1 MVKCYT
7 KNMEIEINIKEYE
20 EETNMENKTIIE
32 FIGALRGDIKAIVK
46 EAVAEVLAERNIFV
60 GGVDSA
66 KETNPHTIAEK
77 AVNRTEGVKE
87 EASKADPSPV
97 IEGREA
103 ELKAMKYNDLKAL
116 VSKLGGKAVGKAPD
130 LIAQILEL
138 EAKMREEED
147 AKEAEQDQEEVNI
160 ENANDDSKAD
170 DQDDNSEEIP
180 EEVSEDEYE
189 GDEDENEQAFRDF
202 LLSLDKDELL
212 EIGEKLDLKAPK
224 NWNKAGFVEMLIIDL
239 DALYSALEEL
249 GYYDEEDGDKEDLV
263 ESADEDT
270 EDTDADE
277 REETTL
283 VDELEAKTVEELAEI
298 CTENGLSAKG
308 KKQALIDRIV
318 KAVEAGDITIYEE
331 DTEDTDNSEEGEDDD
346 WYTAEELSEMSTDEL
361 VELAE
366 LNEIEVP
373 KKKVGKKSVINR
385 VALIEALVALGEAD
399 EDAEEAGDDSDED
412 GDGFEVSEKRTAKE
426 DEIEEEIRAQYK
438 AKKLKYATIKKF
450 LEKYNEGNPKYTA
463 PTKDEALEQYIEA
476 KVGLVD
482 DEGEVHDMEECYIRD
497 GEYFCCG
504 RQLEELEGEPY
515 CPICGTQYES

>member
-1 MVKCYT
+1 
-7 KNMEIEINIKEYE
+7 
-20 EETNMENKTIIE
+20 MENKTIVE
-32 FIGALRGDIKAIVK
+32 FIRALREDIKAIVK

-60 GGVDSA
+60 GGVDSTKGEDKTVITPA
-66 KETNPHTIAEK
+66 KETNPHTIAQK
-77 AVNRTEGVKE
+77 AVNRAEGVKE
-87 EASKADPSPV
+87 EAPKA
-97 IEGREA
+97 EGREE

-138 EAKMREEED
+138 EAKKREEED

-170 DQDDNSEEIP
+170 DQDDDSSEEIL
-180 EEVSEDEYE
+180 EDEYE
-189 GDEDENEQAFRDF
+189 ADEDENEQEFREF

-224 NWNKAGFVEMLIIDL
+224 NWNKAGFVELLIVDL
-239 DALYSALEEL
+239 DALYNALEEL

-263 ESADEDT
+263 ESDDEDT

-277 REETTL
+277 DEETTL
-283 VDELEAKTVEELAEI
+283 ADELEAKTVEELAEI

-318 KAVEAGDITIYEE
+318 KAVEAGDITLYEE
-331 DTEDTDNSEEGEDDD
+331 DAEDTDNSEEGEDDD
-346 WYTAEELSEMSTDEL
+346 WYTAD
-361 VELAE
+361 ELAE
-366 LNEIEVP
+366 MDIEELKELAEMNDLEIP
-373 KKKVGKKSVINR
+373 MKKFGKKSV
-385 VALIEALVALGEAD
+385 VDKDALIEALVALGEAD
-399 EDAEEAGDDSDED
+399 EEDTEESGDDSDED
-412 GDGFEVSEKRTAKE
+412 EEGFVVSEERTAKE
-426 DEIEEEIRAQYK
+426 AEIEEEIRAQYK
-438 AKKLKYATIKKF
+438 AKKLKDATIKKF

>member
-1 MVKCYT
+1 
-7 KNMEIEINIKEYE
+7 
-20 EETNMENKTIIE
+20 MENKTIVE

-46 EAVAEVLAERNIFV
+46 EAVAEVLAEKNIFV

-66 KETNPHTIAEK
+66 KG
-77 AVNRTEGVKE
+77 AVNKTEGIKE
-87 EASKADPSPV
+87 EAPKADPSPV
-97 IEGREA
+97 AEGREA

-138 EAKMREEED
+138 EAKREED
-147 AKEAEQDQEEVNI
+147 AKEVEQDLEEVNN

-170 DQDDNSEEIP
+170 DQDGDSSEEIP

-189 GDEDENEQAFRDF
+189 DDEDENEQAFRDF
-202 LLSLDKDELL
+202 LLSLDEDELL
-212 EIGEKLDLKAPK
+212 EIGEKLDFTAPK
-224 NWNKAGFVEMLIIDL
+224 KWNKAGFIELLILDL
-239 DALYSALEEL
+239 DALYNALEEL

-263 ESADEDT
+263 ESVDDDT

-277 REETTL
+277 QEATL
-283 VDELEAKTVEELAEI
+283 ADELEAKTVEELAEI

-308 KKQALIDRIV
+308 KKQALIDRII

-331 DTEDTDNSEEGEDDD
+331 EDAEDTDNSEEGEDDD
-346 WYTAEELSEMSTDEL
+346 WYTEEELSEMSTDEL

-399 EDAEEAGDDSDED
+399 EEDEEVEDDSDED
-412 GDGFEVSEKRTAKE
+412 EEGFEVSEERTAKE
-426 DEIEEEIRAQYK
+426 AEIEEEIRAQYK